1 MSYWD
6 QYQPA
11 GYPYGGVGY
20 STQQGPPGAGPTTV
34 AAPPQPGYTP
44 NQAPANPTQPP
55 PSGGGGGTGGA
66 TGSQDPMAYF
76 NSLIQGKPATSDT
89 LWSLKDQLAA
99 QGIQVLTN
107 SQGIH
112 GKIKTPDGVIHDVI
126 QSAGSGG
133 GRWQDLTGPSGGG
146 GGGGAGGGTLGS
158 MGNFET
164 GYFTGGG
171 QYPLASVKG
180 EGLAAPWL
188 TPFNAPDPN
197 SVTNDVALQ
206 WQMGRGRDAIER
218 SAASRGTLLT
228 GGLLKKLDEFGQGL
242 ASTYYNDV
250 YNRKLGEYQLA
261 HNIFRENQGDL
272 FSRLFG
278 VAGLGQSAAANVGNA
293 IGQYGDATSSSL
305 GAIGNA
311 QAAGSA
317 AQGNIWGGAV
327 GGLGQSA
334 MDIWLMNQLRHQQA
348 PSTTSAYGPAGPP
361 PAGGGGQYG

>member
-11 GYPYGGVGY
+11 NYPTGGVGY
-20 STQQGPPGAGPTTV
+20 STQMNQPGYGPTTV
-34 AAPPQPGYTP
+34 AAPPAPTMTP
-44 NQAPANPTQPP
+44 NQAPANPSQPA
-55 PSGGGGGTGGA
+55 PSGGGSTGGTA
-66 TGSQDPMAYF
+66 SQDPQAF
-76 NSLIQGKPATSDT
+76 FQSAIAGVPATSEG
-89 LWSLKDQLAA
+89 LWSIKDKLAS

-107 SQGIH
+107 ASGVH
-112 GKIKTPDGVIHDVI
+112 GKIKLPNGQIIDVI
-126 QSAGSGG
+126 QSAGAGG
-133 GRWQDLTGPSGGG
+133 GNWQWLGGG
-146 GGGGAGGGTLGS
+146 GGGSSAGGGGGSLGS

-164 GYFTGGG
+164 GMFTGGG

-197 SVTNDVALQ
+197 SITNDVALQ

-218 SAASRGTLLT
+218 SAASKGTLLT

-272 FSRLFG
+272 YSRLFG
-278 VAGLGQSAAANVGNA
+278 VADLGQSAAANVGNA
-293 IGQYGDATSSSL
+293 IGSYGDAASGSL

-311 QAAGSA
+311 NAAGSA
-317 AQGNIWGGAV
+317 AQGNIWGNAV

-334 MDIWLMNQLRHQQA
+334 MDIWLMNQLRNQRMPA
-348 PSTTSAYGPAGPP
+348 STGSAYSDSSGSPGI
-361 PAGGGGQYG
+361 GG